1 MITYNAISELI
12 YITLLITYVM
22 ITSLLKKH
30 SIKNNDQKLVLRKY
44 SPYKTV
50 WWYFKLILIAYKNI
64 QCPKLYY
71 F

>member
-1 MITYNAISELI
+1 
-12 YITLLITYVM
+12 M

-50 WWYFKLILIAYKNI
+50 WWYFKLILIADKNI